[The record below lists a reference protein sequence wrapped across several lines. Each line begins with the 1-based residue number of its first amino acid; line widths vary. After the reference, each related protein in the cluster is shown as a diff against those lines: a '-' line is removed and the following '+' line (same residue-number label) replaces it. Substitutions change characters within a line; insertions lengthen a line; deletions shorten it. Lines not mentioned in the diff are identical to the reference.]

1 MIHVP
6 SGMEQ
11 DSVRFEHATQ
21 NCAQFKTYEWFIS
34 EIFYLIFLDHAW
46 PWVTETAEGI
56 TTDKGGGTIALAS
69 SSQASPF
76 SGKNSLCY
84 P

>member
-1 MIHVP
+1 MLDKGMIHVP

-34 EIFYLIFLDHAW
+34 EIFYLIFLDHA
-46 PWVTETAEGI
+46 
-56 TTDKGGGTIALAS
+56 
-69 SSQASPF
+69 
-76 SGKNSLCY
+76 
-84 P
+84 